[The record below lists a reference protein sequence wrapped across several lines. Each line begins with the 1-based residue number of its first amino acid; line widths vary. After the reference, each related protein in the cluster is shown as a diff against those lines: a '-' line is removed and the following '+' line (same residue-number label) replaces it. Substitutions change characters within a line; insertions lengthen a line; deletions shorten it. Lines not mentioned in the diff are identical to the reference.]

1 MTDEAAVIPAVSR
14 QLQFR
19 DDDGLT
25 LQQRRLLQELAMVPN
40 WREACANA
48 EVSPP
53 VCQKWLKDFP
63 EFREAYNNLI
73 GPALELVQDKVE
85 TMAHEATDIYEDA
98 MQAVRY
104 FPKDVSC
111 PKCNHE
117 FSTPVGG
124 PDWNARL
131 RAGDRILQISRIL
144 IDRKQIQQTTV
155 ALTLEQAMALMQYK
169 WALRNGKPFQAKP
182 SLIDEL
188 KRMGEIT

>member
-1 MTDEAAVIPAVSR
+1 MPTDVIPANGR
-14 QLQFR
+14 QLQFK
-19 DDDGLT
+19 DDAGLT
-25 LQQRRLLQELAMVPN
+25 LQQRNLLQELAMVPN

-53 VCQKWLKDFP
+53 VCQKWLRNSP

-73 GPALELVQDKVE
+73 GPALDLVQDKVE

-98 MQAVRY
+98 MKAVHY
-104 FPKDVSC
+104 FSKDVSC
-111 PKCNHE
+111 PKCSHE
-117 FSTPVGG
+117 FSTPIGG

-155 ALTLEQAMALMQYK
+155 TMTMEQSMALMQYK
-169 WALRNGKPFQAKP
+169 WARKNGKTVLAKP
-182 SLIDEL
+182 SLIDDL
-188 KRMGEIT
+188 RRMGEIE